1 MTGSMNLDALD
12 VDGLTKLDEIR
23 VNTTDGELLVY

>member
-1 MTGSMNLDALD
+1 MNLDALD
-12 VDGLTKLDEIR
+12 IDGLTVLDEMR